1 MLLWLSDA
9 RGIYI
14 PRDFALSFADRAK
27 SVTGVDQET
36 WETLERGPT
45 DEWYWEAWESV
56 LGYARIHD
64 PKWGEYRVY
73 QDGDCWLIPNG
84 MDYDE
89 ETDSFVWPEV
99 KQVDDDELALTLHEM
114 ACESAGVRAA
124 EYAPDQEDQERQ
136 EAERQIEDEISEANR
151 R

>member
-9 RGIYI
+9 RGVYI

-89 ETDSFVWPEV
+89 ETDSFVWP
-99 KQVDDDELALTLHEM
+99 DE
-114 ACESAGVRAA
+114 
-124 EYAPDQEDQERQ
+124 
-136 EAERQIEDEISEANR
+136 EAERKEAESQIADELSEANQR
-151 R
+151 